1 MLQPELSGPAQE
13 GVLPPASVLPAGS
26 DATTTASRIQA
37 IVSGAMPAPL
47 PIATQTAC
55 LRRTLEALAA
65 RPAAAPEAAA
75 AAQ

>member
-1 MLQPELSGPAQE
+1 VLRSELSVPAQE
-13 GVLPPASVLPAGS
+13 GVLVPTSVLPAGS

-47 PIATQTAC
+47 PIATQTNC
-55 LRRTLEALAA
+55 LLRTLEALAA
-65 RPAAAPEAAA
+65 GTPEAPEAAT